1 MAHQTDAFTIVF
13 KAFDD
18 NGVQCK
24 NNQMS
29 IQYNITY
36 DGTMP
41 DLMQMERVYSDAS
54 GIIAYNYKALR
65 H

>member
-1 MAHQTDAFTIVF
+1 MALSISPAVDKWLYQTDAFTIVF

-41 DLMQMERVYSDAS
+41 Q
-54 GIIAYNYKALR
+54 YNKGKFNLNWL
-65 H
+65 